1 MCVHF
6 WSNNISSEKKE
17 KPLRLLF
24 FSLNVTFYCC
34 FTLRRKKSLHALID
48 KTCRLPDKNVLYY
61 FNLNFDKEHVVD
73 RWEVRLKL
81 PFSARQFFRR
91 IATQNEFKDYNW
103 WYAVKILNFFVNL
116 SLLLLLN
123 ARRIRFSIKHAK
135 YHPESSVWKV
145 LMYKSES
152 VAYGL
157 TSS

>member
-1 MCVHF
+1 MFHQKRRRSPYVYF
-6 WSNNISSEKKE
+6 FFLSNRNI
-17 KPLRLLF
+17 LL
-24 FSLNVTFYCC
+24 LLYALLLVE
-34 FTLRRKKSLHALID
+34 KKSLHALID
-48 KTCRLPDKNVLYY
+48 KTCRLPDKNDPYY
-61 FNLNFDKEHVVD
+61 FNLYFDKEHVVD

-81 PFSARQFFRR
+81 PFSARQFFR